1 MDDQVAVAVGRT
13 RECLPGLAQQRGR
26 IVPSPA
32 MTVVEQVVRRLGE
45 QVEQH
50 FSAGVWLA
58 GRIAVKAADG
68 STQLRSGRGENEV
81 GPHAPARAQ
90 AFLALRDFGL
100 TLGGGASRGSSGR
113 HMAQKSAPKAVSS
126 MLRRTVR
133 PPPPRFFASRTSG
146 WTSSTW

>member
-50 FSAGVWLA
+50 LSAGLWLA
-58 GRIAVKAADG
+58 PRIAVKATCG
-68 STQLRSGRGENEV
+68 SAQLRSRRREGEV
-81 GPHAPARAQ
+81 DTHTPARAQ
-90 AFLALRDFGL
+90 ALRALRDLGL
-100 TLGGGASRGSSGR
+100 NELGRGSTR
-113 HMAQKSAPKAVSS
+113 FT
-126 MLRRTVR
+126 RT
-133 PPPPRFFASRTSG
+133 
-146 WTSSTW
+146 